1 MAKKSIIAGE
11 YIIQIADN
19 GHVDVVRV
27 FSNAKA
33 TMKDIARSKNFP
45 VEEKWNTQDLG
56 RHLVNEF
63 GDGKTAQFND
73 ITINKFP
80 DGKIEIYQECKI
92 VKKAL
97 QDIAE
102 KLGFE
107 YSKDWNTQ
115 TFGSKLANYLV
126 EQKEQADKILKTPYS
141 KHTSPQT
148 SSGGTDI
155 ESSHSA
161 NCQNEVINHLS
172 KFFEENDKIFF
183 NERDLQMNLACYL
196 KNQGFDVELEYK
208 IATVF
213 LQEKL
218 GYKDKDSFSRIF
230 PWEEDELAVDIVVH
244 QNNVWLPI
252 ELKYKTKNVELLNH
266 TRFGE
271 TYDKECKIIKDQAA
285 QDLGRYGFWRD
296 VRRLEITS
304 AAFKNVVGGIAV
316 FLTNDD
322 NYVNF
327 PASNSKK
334 LVQYRDFAMNVSER
348 SKGEMAWR
356 HNENDEVF
364 NAEENKWKDYPNFR
378 ISNSYKIEYKEFDVQ
393 NYYCW
398 ILPVPKTESLL

>member
-1 MAKKSIIAGE
+1 M
-11 YIIQIADN
+11 
-19 GHVDVVRV
+19 
-27 FSNAKA
+27 NA
-33 TMKDIARSKNFP
+33 F
-45 VEEKWNTQDLG
+45 
-56 RHLVNEF
+56 
-63 GDGKTAQFND
+63 
-73 ITINKFP
+73 
-80 DGKIEIYQECKI
+80 
-92 VKKAL
+92 
-97 QDIAE
+97 
-102 KLGFE
+102 
-107 YSKDWNTQ
+107 
-115 TFGSKLANYLV
+115 
-126 EQKEQADKILKTPYS
+126 
-141 KHTSPQT
+141 
-148 SSGGTDI
+148 
-155 ESSHSA
+155 
-161 NCQNEVINHLS
+161 QNEVINHLS

-196 KNQGFDVELEYK
+196 KNQGFDYLKKQDFDVELEYK

-230 PWEEDELAVDIVVH
+230 PWKEDELAIDIVVRKN
-244 QNNVWLPI
+244 QTWLPI
-252 ELKYKTKNVELLNH
+252 ELKYKTKSVDSQQY
-266 TRFGE
+266 RFGE
-271 TYDKECKIIKDQAA
+271 EYGKKIIKDQAA

-327 PASNSKK
+327 PASNKG